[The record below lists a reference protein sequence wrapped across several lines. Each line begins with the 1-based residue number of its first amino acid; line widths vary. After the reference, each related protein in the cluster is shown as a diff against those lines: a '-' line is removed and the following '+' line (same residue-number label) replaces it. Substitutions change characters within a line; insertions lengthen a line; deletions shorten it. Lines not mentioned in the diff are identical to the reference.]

1 MQNMDFLW
9 NQKSIFGIRN
19 QFSVSE
25 IRISDI
31 EKWFC
36 MFDIMHYDRYWFID
50 IKKKWIIDIQTSFSH
65 KMFSFY
71 DIRKRFSYIK
81 KVCIFKYVKI
91 Y

>member
-1 MQNMDFLW
+1 MDFLW

-36 MFDIMHYDRYWFID
+36 MFDIMHRYWFID
-50 IKKKWIIDIQTSFSH
+50 IKKNELL
-65 KMFSFY
+65 
-71 DIRKRFSYIK
+71 
-81 KVCIFKYVKI
+81 IFKHFFHIKCSPFMISENDFLILKKFVFSNM
-91 Y
+91 

>member
-1 MQNMDFLW
+1 MDFLW

-36 MFDIMHYDRYWFID
+36 MFDIMHRY
-50 IKKKWIIDIQTSFSH
+50 KKKWIIDIQTSFSH